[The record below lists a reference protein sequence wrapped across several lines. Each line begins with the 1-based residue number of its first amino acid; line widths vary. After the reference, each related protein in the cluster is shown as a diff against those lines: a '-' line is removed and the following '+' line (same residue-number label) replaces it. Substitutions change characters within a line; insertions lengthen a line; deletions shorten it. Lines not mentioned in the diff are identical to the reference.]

1 MDRQPLLGGVLAG
14 RYRLTGYVPGSHVSI
29 GATGTGVDA
38 SPWTP
43 GTGNAYAPLT
53 VTFTT
58 GAATTSVTVCVHGWY
73 GQPSYYADDF
83 TFTLV

>member
-1 MDRQPLLGGVLAG
+1 VAVLPN
-14 RYRLTGYVPGSHVSI
+14 RTYRLTGHVRGSYVYI
-29 GATGTGVDA
+29 GATGTGVNA
-38 SPWTP
+38 STWTP

-58 GAATTSVTVCVHGWY
+58 GASTTSVTVYVHGWY

-83 TFTLV
+83 TLTLV